1 MLHTHRFW
9 MECQKLLVPRE
20 PYTIAHS
27 RNLLPLRQRFEIFIF
42 VFLEFHLDISRKE
55 FLISHFLSKQ
65 IAVRPQK
72 RHRSANVLK
81 KILPVPGLPIH
92 RVRNM
97 ESNFGG
103 CPAVINSRSL
113 YGREENV
120 CEDNDWKI
128 SLDNRRGRDSFSL
141 KNKWRRAC
149 RYCRRQPF
157 FEFLPEIMRW
167 YQVPSFYGMLL
178 IFLANVELIMQMT
191 NW

>member
-1 MLHTHRFW
+1 MNTSSIGLLHN
-9 MECQKLLVPRE
+9 
-20 PYTIAHS
+20 YTLTKTFAITTKIRNFHFCLFGVSS
-27 RNLLPLRQRFEIFIF
+27 RHLKGGIPHKSFPFETNC
-42 VFLEFHLDISRKE
+42 SPSPKE
-55 FLISHFLSKQ
+55 TS
-65 IAVRPQK
+65 
-72 RHRSANVLK
+72 HRSANVLK
-81 KILPVPGLPIH
+81 KILPIPGLPIH

-97 ESNFGG
+97 ELNFGG

-120 CEDNDWKI
+120 YEDNDWKI
-128 SLDNRRGRDSFSL
+128 SLDNRRGRDSFCL